1 MNYTI
6 DPTQFM
12 THASLCM
19 IHFANQAHIEGR
31 LFDLQQLNQGY
42 MYIPYLST
50 FVYTVLLTILS
61 LQQSNSD
68 LKSYESLVYRWLIHF
83 IPTTMPI
90 WSLYENIT
98 QLNKKS
104 TLVKY
109 LELKLFPPFPS
120 CPPSHKE
127 HLHSPTVTQALRRCT
142 SELVYNVAVPGF
154 SGKFLTMI
162 TLPPKE
168 VSACR
173 NLPFEYHA

>member
-1 MNYTI
+1 MT
-6 DPTQFM
+6 DPLHSNH
-12 THASLCM
+12 HANLVSLWK
-19 IHFANQAHIEGR
+19 HN
-31 LFDLQQLNQGY
+31 
-42 MYIPYLST
+42 
-50 FVYTVLLTILS
+50 
-61 LQQSNSD
+61 
-68 LKSYESLVYRWLIHF
+68 
-83 IPTTMPI
+83 PI
-90 WSLYENIT
+90 K
-98 QLNKKS
+98 QKS

-109 LELKLFPPFPS
+109 LVLKLFPPFPS

-173 NLPFEYHA
+173 NLPFEYHLPSYCTHNRTWNWNSLVNAYIFILAKVSWSLVLNWKINKLISAMKTHNFI